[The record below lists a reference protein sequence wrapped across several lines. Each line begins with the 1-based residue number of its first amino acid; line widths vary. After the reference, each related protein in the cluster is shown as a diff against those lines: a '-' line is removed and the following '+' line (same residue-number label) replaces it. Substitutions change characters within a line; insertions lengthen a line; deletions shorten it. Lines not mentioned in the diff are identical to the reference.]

1 MNNAKIKEI
10 VKFSFTKY
18 FQNKWF
24 VIFNILSLL
33 AIVISLNW
41 GNVSSLINFD
51 GNKDEF
57 EIEVLDQQ
65 NIIFDSFFEGLSGDK
80 KLSVKKV
87 TENNYTANDIPDNI
101 IVLEVN
107 EDANSYFKVK
117 FITKEG
123 IKYVV
128 YEQID
133 NLLNKIKDDRLMKEY
148 NYDTAFLSKIKSPV
162 SVERVMLSVDSENSD
177 FKEIIKALSACLTY
191 MIAVL
196 IFTRIANEISQE
208 KASKSS
214 EYVLT
219 AVSGKEYL
227 FAKVFSNIAILLIQ
241 FLLLLSYYLIAAGI
255 LSISKIASTDI
266 SLAESMN
273 ISGLSIDIIVY
284 ILTLF
289 ILNILS
295 FILLSIVQGT
305 IAAKT
310 SSSSEAGNTVS
321 ILIFVMMTLYILTLA
336 LIDPYSKVS
345 LFLYVIS
352 VLPVLS
358 SYFVPAMMIIGQA
371 TTLQVVISIILLI
384 ISIPIVFN
392 ICGNLFKNGIL
403 DYTKVKKK
411 TKKLLS
417 LEEQQQKYLNKRE
430 YSKLGMVIGIGI
442 LILICSQM
450 IITLLFTLLVSPFL
464 NKFLEEGSISLILQI
479 VTQILSIGLTFLFIR
494 SYTSKN
500 NNVPLIN
507 KLNNFKFVPNKFQI
521 ILMAFS
527 LVYLFNIFLSLV
539 IYPKVGLDYDMTS
552 ILNIDSSGSLIS
564 KILLVFALSIIPGIF
579 EELIFRKGLIDLLIP
594 YGKKLAIFISA
605 LLFALI
611 HLNIS
616 QGIFAF
622 VIGLIFGLIY
632 VLTNDIK
639 LSILI
644 HIINNGIAVL
654 AILLPE
660 KGLEIFSLLVL
671 LICIIGLY
679 YVFRL
684 IFSNKLY
691 KNINF
696 NFNSL
701 KTNIK
706 TKYVYLFY
714 SFIFDVA
721 LIMTFILGFMTENTL
736 KSLIK

>member
-321 ILIFVMMTLYILTLA
+321 ILIFVMMALYILTLA

-392 ICGNLFKNGIL
+392 ICGKIFKNGIL

-579 EELIFRKGLIDLLIP
+579 EELIFRKGLIDLLRP

-660 KGLEIFSLLVL
+660 NILEIFSLMVL
-671 LICIIGLY
+671 FICIIGLY